1 MPHQFLSL
9 SFFFFFHK
17 TLFWVQKGLTK
28 DNFLCIVKKKTH
40 FKLLFYLFGFIII
53 FYHRKYFYPSC
64 KKTTFILL
72 KYFFYNKS
80 IYSKHLNRELY
91 SSCWVMDIHF
101 DAKKTWNQ
109 VQLSNTYDPFNLNF
123 GKINFRIF
131 FLQKIDKNYL
141 HNVI

>member
-9 SFFFFFHK
+9 FFFSFIKHFLGTKRTNKRQFFMHS
-17 TLFWVQKGLTK
+17 
-28 DNFLCIVKKKTH
+28 KKMTH

-131 FLQKIDKNYL
+131 FYKK
-141 HNVI
+141 